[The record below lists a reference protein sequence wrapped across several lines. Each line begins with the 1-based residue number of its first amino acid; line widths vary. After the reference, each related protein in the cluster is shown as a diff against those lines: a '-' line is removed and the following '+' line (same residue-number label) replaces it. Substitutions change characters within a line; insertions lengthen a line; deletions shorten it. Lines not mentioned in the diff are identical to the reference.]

1 MTLPPLIRRDA
12 SRHPGIQHPRYQYAY
27 ENYNIHDVVA
37 TSVLR
42 LFVIVVV
49 VV

>member
-37 TSVLR
+37 TTR